1 MLIEFLIKFTYLTFK
16 FRSPTSGGRTA
27 SLLMSLHDP
36 APSRIRHFSRKKTGK
51 KSAPEEV
58 RLLTYIKKNPF
69 QSGAALAT
77 LYGVLVIF
85 AYHFHIEYFPS
96 FDLKSL
102 ASTVFA
108 AAYTALFTLFVFSL
122 SLFAPAYVIGT
133 WGLDKQLESG
143 QKHGNALQHRI
154 VECFFLAFIIFLT
167 ICGIF
172 FVVVDNNLPDWYL
185 LLALPLVTT
194 VWTLVAYFAIS
205 LARGVKANRS
215 SYAEEKAGGADG
227 NGAVAQDRGNAAE
240 AAVSLAESGPAGLL
254 TWSRVSF
261 VFMMTCVATME
272 LLSMAI
278 LFNMLRDS
286 PYAENADDRLAD
298 LFVSLAWSG
307 MILHLIGGY
316 LVSAWRIPEFNPT
329 HRVLSC
335 IAALAAPVAAS
346 LFMGNPV
353 LFFALTAMTTKYGNF
368 RAAEMTVTNTACQ
381 IIENGGEKLCVKQ
394 NDGMNRLCNVHVLS
408 RIGTESYLLV
418 SYPGKKPLPETAKPT
433 GTPAAKDG
441 GSDSKKEA
449 SKKEPDASKWVLD
462 VYLPSKE
469 ILGMRVDTTVRR
481 FRKSR
486 IVNGLGMGV
495 SVCEVLPPAASHAPS
510 PDPKEQTARL
520 SLETELFEFDKY
532 ALKQDGNELLQKFAQ
547 DLAATD
553 ASAMTI
559 KVIGHTDSI
568 GMPYYNLQLSQMRA
582 ITVANYLQSY
592 LQKPPHVIKQLNIDI
607 QGVGPL
613 QPKVA
618 DLNCPGRGA
627 EKKRIHCFEPNRRV
641 EVSATWEAG
650 K

>member
-1 MLIEFLIKFTYLTFK
+1 
-16 FRSPTSGGRTA
+16 
-27 SLLMSLHDP
+27 MSQHDA
-36 APSRIRHFSRKKTGK
+36 APGRIRHFSRKQTGK
-51 KSAPEEV
+51 KSTPEEIW
-58 RLLTYIKKNPF
+58 LLAYIKKNPF

-108 AAYTALFTLFVFSL
+108 AAYTALFTLVVFSL
-122 SLFAPAYVIGT
+122 SLFAPAYVIAT
-133 WGLDKQLESG
+133 WGLDKQLDDA
-143 QKHGNALQHRI
+143 QKNGKALQNRI

-172 FVVVDNNLPDWYL
+172 FVVVDNDLPEWWML
-185 LLALPLVTT
+185 IALPLVTT
-194 VWTLVAYFAIS
+194 VWSVVGYFLKK
-205 LARGVKANRS
+205 LARAG
-215 SYAEEKAGGADG
+215 KAGQSSHEGEKTG
-227 NGAVAQDRGNAAE
+227 V
-240 AAVSLAESGPAGLL
+240 PAGLL
-254 TWSRVSF
+254 TWPRVSF
-261 VFMMTCVATME
+261 IFMMTCVATME

-316 LVSAWRIPEFNPT
+316 LVSAWRIPNFNPT
-329 HRVLSC
+329 HRLLSC

-394 NDGMNRLCNVHVLS
+394 GDGMNKLCNVHVLS

-418 SYPGKKPLPETAKPT
+418 SYPGKKPSGAKARPTAT
-433 GTPAAKDG
+433 SSTKDG
-441 GSDSKKEA
+441 NGHSQKKGSE
-449 SKKEPDASKWVLD
+449 KEPDAGKWVLD
-462 VYLPSKE
+462 VYLPSKD

-486 IVNGLGMGV
+486 IVNGLGTGM
-495 SVCEVLPPAASHAPS
+495 SVCEAPPSATAPAPS
-510 PDPKEQTARL
+510 PGPKERTARL
-520 SLETELFEFDKY
+520 SLKTELFEFDKY
-532 ALKQDGNELLQKFAQ
+532 ALKPDGNALLQKFAE

-553 ASAMTI
+553 TPSMTI

-568 GMPYYNLQLSQMRA
+568 GKPLYNFHLSQMRA

-592 LQKPPHVIKQLNIDI
+592 LQKRPHSVKELDIDI
-607 QGVGPL
+607 KGVGPL

-618 DLNCPGRGA
+618 DLDCPGQGA
-627 EKKRIHCFEPNRRV
+627 GNERIHCLEPNRRV
-641 EVSATWEAG
+641 EVAASWEASR
-650 K
+650 